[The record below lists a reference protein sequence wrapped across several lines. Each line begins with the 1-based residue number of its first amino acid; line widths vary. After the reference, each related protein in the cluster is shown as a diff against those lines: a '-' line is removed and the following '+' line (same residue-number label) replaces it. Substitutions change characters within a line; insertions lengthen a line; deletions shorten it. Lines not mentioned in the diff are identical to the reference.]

1 MSRKQ
6 KVRVDPVEVFCRVR
20 PLTDPENESCLK
32 ILDDYNLM
40 LQIPQTSSAYR
51 TGQIKQLVYSFSQIF
66 DETVNQKQLF
76 EHVGLPLV
84 QDLLSGKNGLLFT
97 YGVTGS
103 GKTYSMIGN
112 QNELGLLQRS
122 LDTLFNSI
130 SYQQAKKYIFKPD
143 KMNSFEIQT
152 ETDASLERQQKR
164 DYFTNLNSRKI
175 QSNMDKLSDPNGK
188 LVTVNEDNIFGVF
201 VSCIEIYNNYIY
213 DLLDDFGQQNNNNN
227 LLPASS
233 IEFLNQL
240 PGTSSNSNNN
250 NQNNNKRLI
259 TNDLKE
265 SKQLKE
271 DMKGGMYIKDVN
283 EIEVKSTEE
292 ALELMLRAQK
302 KRVVAS
308 TDLNSESSRS
318 HSIFTIRVVQSSYD
332 PSKND
337 DMNVHLKN
345 KSNIHVSQL
354 SLVDLA
360 GSERTKRTKNTG
372 SRLKEA
378 GSINSSLMALRNCME
393 ALRENI
399 TNGTKKMVP
408 YRDSKLTLLFKN
420 YFEGN
425 GKIKMILCINP
436 SSIEFDETLNVLKFS
451 DLVKDI
457 LVPASNEPIKQNKDM
472 ALQNIGNLEKVSI
485 DALEQANL
493 VLLANLQQNNYSI
506 MNENFP
512 PLDVFSSDDEITLR
526 HLIQYLEE
534 FQRRRDAILHET
546 DSLKQ
551 IFYIKLREM
560 NDEYDKL
567 KDERNEYKNRLDQR
581 ERDQVRSESKIRALE
596 KIINTNGGGGIRTPM
611 HQSTRPPQFATPV
624 ISSSTNSNASSSTNN
639 SNNETPITSTFR
651 SSRIMQTTTTTI
663 GRTVGFTGANNNI
676 VAQQP
681 PLPPSQTPSSS
692 GVSSRITSITNSA
705 ANSNS
710 QKFQTPSRNTVNQQY
725 LRHIQQQQSALKDGI
740 PVGNKR
746 GYSRR
751 SKSAEMWLDHR
762 PNTVAKID
770 TVMQPK
776 MERKKSVSRIELSDA
791 KKSTKYVLTH
801 QQQDEDGEV
810 VTNLIKGKII
820 QSPSGGANVIFTDV
834 ETLQVKQQEPAKPLR
849 KRPSEEVVIDDKLT
863 IEDRCA
869 VAIEGHMSSST
880 KQPNKIIKKTKY

>member
-1 MSRKQ
+1 
-6 KVRVDPVEVFCRVR
+6 
-20 PLTDPENESCLK
+20 
-32 ILDDYNLM
+32 
-40 LQIPQTSSAYR
+40 
-51 TGQIKQLVYSFSQIF
+51 
-66 DETVNQKQLF
+66 
-76 EHVGLPLV
+76 
-84 QDLLSGKNGLLFT
+84 
-97 YGVTGS
+97 
-103 GKTYSMIGN
+103 
-112 QNELGLLQRS
+112 
-122 LDTLFNSI
+122 
-130 SYQQAKKYIFKPD
+130 
-143 KMNSFEIQT
+143 
-152 ETDASLERQQKR
+152 
-164 DYFTNLNSRKI
+164 
-175 QSNMDKLSDPNGK
+175 
-188 LVTVNEDNIFGVF
+188 
-201 VSCIEIYNNYIY
+201 
-213 DLLDDFGQQNNNNN
+213 
-227 LLPASS
+227 
-233 IEFLNQL
+233 
-240 PGTSSNSNNN
+240 
-250 NQNNNKRLI
+250 
-259 TNDLKE
+259 
-265 SKQLKE
+265 
-271 DMKGGMYIKDVN
+271 MKGGMYIKDVN

-399 TNGTKKMVP
+399 TSGTKKMVP

-457 LVPASNEPIKQNKDM
+457 LVPVSNEPPKQNKDS

-485 DALEQANL
+485 EALEQANL

-512 PLDVFSSDDEITLR
+512 PLDVFSSDDEVTLR

-560 NDEYDKL
+560 NDEYEKL
-567 KDERNEYKNRLDQR
+567 KEERSEYKNRLDQK

-611 HQSTRPPQFATPV
+611 QQSTRPPQFATPV

-639 SNNETPITSTFR
+639 SNNETPVTSTYR
-651 SSRIMQTTTTTI
+651 SSRITHTTTTTI
-663 GRTVGFTGANNNI
+663 GRTVGFTGANSNM
-676 VAQQP
+676 VVQQP
-681 PLPPSQTPSSS
+681 PLPPSHTPSSS
-692 GVSSRITSITNSA
+692 GISSRITSITNSA
-705 ANSNS
+705 ANTNS

-725 LRHIQQQQSALKDGI
+725 LRHIQQQQQSALKDGI
-740 PVGNKR
+740 PIANKR

-762 PNTVAKID
+762 PNTVAKIGLILFLIF
-770 TVMQPK
+770 Q
-776 MERKKSVSRIELSDA
+776 ILF
-791 KKSTKYVLTH
+791 
-801 QQQDEDGEV
+801 
-810 VTNLIKGKII
+810 NLIFD
-820 QSPSGGANVIFTDV
+820 IFRYRNATQNG
-834 ETLQVKQQEPAKPLR
+834 T
-849 KRPSEEVVIDDKLT
+849 
-863 IEDRCA
+863 
-869 VAIEGHMSSST
+869 
-880 KQPNKIIKKTKY
+880 